1 MRRLLLVDDDAPV
14 LNALK
19 KAMRPWRDTW
29 DVELAEGGRSALA
42 ALEAGPFDAVVADAR
57 MPDVDGEAV
66 LDFARTR
73 QPTTVRLVL
82 SGQVDART
90 GHRLAGVAHQFLS
103 KPSSGASVLAA
114 IEECC
119 RLRDTLEN
127 PRVREAVASLG
138 TLPVGPRVY
147 HRITALIDSATASID
162 EIAGLIEHD
171 VGLSTSLLRF
181 VSSAFFGLSRPVSSL
196 KQACSLIGLEN
207 VRELVLVAEVFSAPD
222 PLGLTAELQRRGI
235 QRARLARL
243 ISEGSPMATLAGEA
257 ALLSEVGSW
266 VLSLPQPAVY
276 RPLWSKAQ
284 AGEACIEDLERA
296 AFGCDHAQVG
306 AALLGLWALPQ
317 TVVNAVAWHHEPPA
331 EVAELDT
338 RTVLALTS
346 GLEREALAPKLEPS
360 SEIEALTHQLGL
372 SARLTTFRQMARQV
386 FREEETP

>member
-1 MRRLLLVDDDAPV
+1 
-14 LNALK
+14 
-19 KAMRPWRDTW
+19 
-29 DVELAEGGRSALA
+29 
-42 ALEAGPFDAVVADAR
+42 
-57 MPDVDGEAV
+57 
-66 LDFARTR
+66 
-73 QPTTVRLVL
+73 
-82 SGQVDART
+82 
-90 GHRLAGVAHQFLS
+90 
-103 KPSSGASVLAA
+103 
-114 IEECC
+114 
-119 RLRDTLEN
+119 
-127 PRVREAVASLG
+127 
-138 TLPVGPRVY
+138 
-147 HRITALIDSATASID
+147 
-162 EIAGLIEHD
+162 
-171 VGLSTSLLRF
+171 
-181 VSSAFFGLSRPVSSL
+181 
-196 KQACSLIGLEN
+196 
-207 VRELVLVAEVFSAPD
+207 
-222 PLGLTAELQRRGI
+222 
-235 QRARLARL
+235 
-243 ISEGSPMATLAGEA
+243 MATLAGEA